1 MCRSAVNIRDSPFST
16 QGNVTPD
23 LHKAS
28 LILGLKMREVEL
40 HILVV
45 EQKIN
50 NFSLKI
56 HGGKITW

>member
-1 MCRSAVNIRDSPFST
+1 MYRSSINICDSPFST
-16 QGNVTPD
+16 QENVTPD

-45 EQKIN
+45 ERQIN

-56 HGGKITW
+56 HGGGGK